1 MVEIREV
8 VGEGREETR
17 HRICRQRHNTQT
29 PIVFHYASSVRI
41 VYEWEQEQ
49 SSGFTLY
56 FDFSSSEHGELFPS
70 TLTSAA
76 VSMVSCFPLL

>member
-76 VSMVSCFPLL
+76 ASMVSC